1 MLMSF
6 DFMRAIKRP
15 FTDINALSMGMLLL
29 LLPTILFMI
38 IPTIVVVILI
48 VSLIAGFLVRGYKF
62 EAARTALNKK
72 FNMPKWEA
80 WKNLFARGFLGWV
93 IGIIYMIPAM
103 ILILIA
109 IGNVLYSIAL
119 QFGLNQG
126 LNFGDKI
133 SDQLIQSS
141 LLQNTAMIP
150 IFIIGVLLA
159 LLAAYLTPIA
169 IMKFVDKYNFKK
181 AFELKSVFR
190 KAFTGKYFIAVL
202 AVIAYSLIIGLLASA
217 LSLGFSSINVQFL
230 TAVMGLIISGL
241 SGFMTLITTYTIFG
255 EVYSKL
261 K

>member
-1 MLMSF
+1 MAKKQKQKISLGT
-6 DFMRAIKRP
+6 AI
-15 FTDINALSMGMLLL
+15 AGLLL
-29 LLPTILFMI
+29 NVILLPGLG
-38 IPTIVVVILI
+38 
-48 VSLIAGFLVRGYKF
+48 SLIGRKTQPGILQLIFFLLSIILDFTIIG
-62 EAARTALNKK
+62 LI
-72 FNMPKWEA
+72 
-80 WKNLFARGFLGWV
+80 